1 MSDQKI
7 TVENICQACG
17 KGPCNEP
24 CKLWYDCLGGKEID
38 VAELPRKRK
47 CKRRTCVMEE
57 IDIELKINDHEHEIG
72 SLKHRVK
79 SIEEKQSEISTL
91 TNSVNELAINM
102 RYMLEEQKE
111 QGNRLRALE
120 TEPSD
125 NAKYYRRTIIASVIT
140 AVVGAAIGALI
151 ALFA

>member
-1 MSDQKI
+1 
-7 TVENICQACG
+7 
-17 KGPCNEP
+17 
-24 CKLWYDCLGGKEID
+24 
-38 VAELPRKRK
+38 
-47 CKRRTCVMEE
+47 MEE

-125 NAKYYRRTIIASVIT
+125 NAKYYRRTIITSVIT